1 MDLSGIPPPV
11 MNWDASNLPEEWQKF
26 KLHVELIFSGPLNNK
41 TEEER
46 VSYLLLWIGQPGREI
61 YKTWSDISADDAKKL
76 ETFYIRFKNHV
87 QPKLNPIF
95 ARYRFNNEVQGS
107 DSIDAFVTRLKNKA
121 QDCSFKENDY
131 MIRDRIVFGCSCEK
145 CREKLINEGD
155 KLTMDK
161 AIQIVQNYEYCQKQL
176 SSMTLSG
183 ASGSNV
189 DVVNR
194 RRQNASGTR
203 PKTSQPNQ
211 VGNTGQRGQFKP
223 CGNCGTKHWKNKCPA
238 YGKSCHHCGKR
249 NHFQKLCRSKSSVNN
264 SVHEINN
271 DGASNVYNGR
281 ESTCTSEKEFFI
293 DTVSANPSIHVSP
306 DRAFVQLHIG
316 PQKTPVNFKIEG
328 RVIYYQLGGPVI
340 FRGGVGILFGDVLG
354 GG

>member
-1 MDLSGIPPPV
+1 M
-11 MNWDASNLPEEWQKF
+11 
-26 KLHVELIFSGPLNNK
+26 
-41 TEEER
+41 
-46 VSYLLLWIGQPGREI
+46 SYLLLWIGQPGREI

-76 ETFYIRFKNHV
+76 ETFYKRFKNHV

-121 QDCSFKENDY
+121 QDCSFKENDN
-131 MIRDRIVFGCSCEK
+131 MIRDRIVFGCSSEK

-194 RRQNASGTR
+194 RRQNASGAR
-203 PKTSQPNQ
+203 
-211 VGNTGQRGQFKP
+211 
-223 CGNCGTKHWKNKCPA
+223 
-238 YGKSCHHCGKR
+238 
-249 NHFQKLCRSKSSVNN
+249 L
-264 SVHEINN
+264 
-271 DGASNVYNGR
+271 
-281 ESTCTSEKEFFI
+281 
-293 DTVSANPSIHVSP
+293 
-306 DRAFVQLHIG
+306 
-316 PQKTPVNFKIEG
+316 
-328 RVIYYQLGGPVI
+328 
-340 FRGGVGILFGDVLG
+340 
-354 GG
+354 